1 MIIDPHAHIAP
12 QSFIEDARRGRFGSA
27 ISIEPGEKWEF
38 LVTRSTVLGQQRVH
52 PNPLPKETWNVEM
65 RLKDM
70 KRMGVDLQILSVVPP
85 MTYYA
90 QDAGLNKEIASAL
103 NDALVALTKQ
113 HPDKFLCM
121 AQVPLQDPPAAAA
134 ELRRAVKAGHIGV
147 QIGSN
152 VAGRNLDDRG
162 LDAFW
167 SAVAEL
173 DVPVFIHP
181 IEVMGVNDR
190 LKDYYLRN
198 FIGNPLDTTI
208 AAACIIWGGV
218 LDRHPRLKI
227 LLSHC
232 GGYTPWIRG
241 RWQHGYGERQ
251 EPKVNGAKAPE
262 RYIKKFYYDTII
274 HNPECL
280 QFAVK
285 SLGVDRVMYG
295 TDYPFDMGNLGK
307 AKGIPGL
314 SKLPKKAQT
323 QILETNV
330 AKLYKIKVKK

>member
-1 MIIDPHAHIAP
+1 MTIDPHAHIAP
-12 QSFIEDARRGRFGSA
+12 QSFIEDVRRGRFGS
-27 ISIEPGEKWEF
+27 SITIQPGAKWEM
-38 LVTRSTVLGQQRVH
+38 LVSRTSVLGKERTH
-52 PNPLPKETWNVEM
+52 DNPLPRATWDVEM

-70 KRMGVDLQILSVVPP
+70 KRMGVDTQILSVVPP
-85 MTYYA
+85 MTYYGL
-90 QDAGLNKEIASAL
+90 DAGLNRELSAAL
-103 NDALVALTKQ
+103 NDALLALTKK
-113 HPDKFLCM
+113 HPGKFLCM
-121 AQVPLQDPPAAAA
+121 AQAPLQDPQAAAA

-152 VAGRNLDDRG
+152 VAGKNLDDRG

-167 SAVAEL
+167 SAVTEL
-173 DVPVFIHP
+173 DVPIFIHP
-181 IEVMGVNDR
+181 IDVMGVDDR

-198 FIGNPLDTTI
+198 FIGNPLDTTV

-218 LDRHPRLKI
+218 FDRHPKLKI
-227 LLSHC
+227 LLAHC

-262 RYIKKFYYDTII
+262 RYIKKFFYDTII

-295 TDYPFDMGNLGK
+295 TDYPFDMGNLGR

-314 SKLPKKAQT
+314 SKLPKKAQD
-323 QILETNV
+323 QILSGNV
-330 AKLYKIKVKK
+330 MKLYKIKAKK